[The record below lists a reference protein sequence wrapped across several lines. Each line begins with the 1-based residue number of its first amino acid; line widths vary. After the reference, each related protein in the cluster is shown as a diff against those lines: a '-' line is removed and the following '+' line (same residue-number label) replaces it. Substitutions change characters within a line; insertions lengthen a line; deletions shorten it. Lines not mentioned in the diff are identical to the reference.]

1 VKFKLV
7 GISVSAIGNV
17 GDDTPA
23 ILICYTRRAH
33 EFIIVV
39 FTILI
44 MSYNSLN
51 SKSTLAP
58 F

>member
-23 ILICYTRRAH
+23 ILICYIRKAH
-33 EFIIVV
+33 ECIIVV
-39 FTILI
+39 FTILV
-44 MSYNSLN
+44 MSYDSLTL
-51 SKSTLAP
+51 KSTLAS